1 MGKNPEIKCIG
12 MGPGDE
18 DQAHAPNE
26 MTRVSDLS
34 AAAAFYAGF
43 IAELNEKP

>member
-1 MGKNPEIKCIG
+1 MGKHPELKCIG

-34 AAAAFYAGF
+34 AAAAFYAGLV
-43 IAELNEKP
+43 AKMNGK